1 MSHSYWFDQSELVGG
16 DAWDSKI
23 RQQIAACALF
33 VPVISASTQARRE
46 GYFRLEWKLAAQ
58 RTHMIADGTPFLLP
72 VVIDDTRDAQ
82 ALVPPEFKSVQWTRL
97 AGGDTPPAFCAR
109 VRRLLE
115 EAEAEAL
122 PPAGE
127 KSPTTAPA
135 PATPPKRKRAWI
147 GYAVAAVGIAAGLS
161 YATRSLWSGS
171 PAHDPR
177 STPPAAPE
185 ATAPASASS
194 PAREQARRA
203 LELVQA
209 LEATREDFALADD
222 FAQRA
227 LKLDAMDGVVW
238 AMAAQVH
245 AAFIYRGWDTSPERR
260 ELNRSTAER
269 AMRLAPNSPE
279 AKLAQA
285 GAWNTLGINRAE
297 IEKLLRE
304 VVAARPDDKAAL
316 RFLAVTVMI
325 NGRFDECLALNER
338 AAALPGG
345 DPLALFNNARYLWQ
359 RGRSEEAFAALERSL
374 AQRPFNSS
382 LVLKA
387 VMEIFRRGDLAAA
400 EAALARIPQSSLLED
415 RANYVSGLIPYYRR
429 DAEGALKAW
438 GVLPREYYSDFMF
451 DGPKGMLIGL
461 AYELGGRPAAAEA
474 EWRAALRTVE
484 KRLATAPNKPERLYE
499 KSYLLACL
507 GEKAAAEECLRTY
520 LQLVNERPTPG
531 TPMSFELAL
540 LYARLGRLDEVF
552 ASFPSRSLTRIRLD
566 PRFDA
571 LRADSRFA
579 QYREASSPVAA
590 SQTGTDRNS
599 VAVLAFANLSD
610 DKANEYF
617 SDGISEEL
625 LNVLAQVPGLKVSAR
640 TSAFFFKGKE
650 VPIPEIA
657 RQLGVAYVV
666 EGSVR
671 KAGDK
676 VRITAQLIKAAD
688 GFHVWS
694 DTFTRDLK
702 DIFAVQD
709 EIAGLIAQ
717 NLRAKLATTRER
729 PAPAPAVYALILQ
742 ARHAAAAQTNEG
754 ARQALPA
761 SPRAGREAGRR
772 LGGTGPLLRP
782 ARPLRRPA
790 HSRRHAR
797 SPACRAARARPRAG
811 ASVRVARDGLGA
823 THQRSRLARRH
834 RILPA
839 RVGECTGE
847 RHRHERRGDLLPQ
860 CRLHRRRRD
869 AGDPGRRARP
879 AQPAGA
885 LVARGHLPLVRP
897 PGAGGRILP
906 ARGRARAHGRRIP
919 LAPRPRTRAGWP
931 V

>member
-1 MSHSYWFDQSELVGG
+1 M
-16 DAWDSKI
+16 
-23 RQQIAACALF
+23 
-33 VPVISASTQARRE
+33 
-46 GYFRLEWKLAAQ
+46 
-58 RTHMIADGTPFLLP
+58 
-72 VVIDDTRDAQ
+72 
-82 ALVPPEFKSVQWTRL
+82 
-97 AGGDTPPAFCAR
+97 
-109 VRRLLE
+109 
-115 EAEAEAL
+115 
-122 PPAGE
+122 
-127 KSPTTAPA
+127 
-135 PATPPKRKRAWI
+135 
-147 GYAVAAVGIAAGLS
+147 AAVGIAAGLS

-171 PAHDPR
+171 PAREPR

-227 LKLDAMDGVVW
+227 LKLDATDGLVW

-260 ELNRSTAER
+260 EQNRSTAER

-297 IEKLLRE
+297 TEKLLRE

-387 VMEIFRRGDLAAA
+387 VMEIFRRGDLASA

-552 ASFPSRSLTRIRLD
+552 ASFPSRSLTRILLD

-571 LRADSRFA
+571 LRADPRFA
-579 QYREASSPVAA
+579 PYRESSPPVPATLTA
-590 SQTGTDRNS
+590 TDRNS

-625 LNVLAQVPGLKVSAR
+625 LNVLAQVPGLKVTAR
-640 TSAFFFKGKE
+640 TSSFHFKGKDT
-650 VPIPEIA
+650 PIPEIA

-709 EIAGLIAQ
+709 EIAGLVAAQ
-717 NLRAKLATTRER
+717 LSLKLGEGSA
-729 PAPAPAVYALILQ
+729 APAAPVDP
-742 ARHAAAAQTNEG
+742 HAFELYVE
-754 ARQALPA
+754 ARQAWNLRNEEGFTRAETLLRQALALAPRFARAHAALADVWYFQAVNRGVTGTFARPDPPEFARVLAKIREALALDPRSAEAHASLGNVLFSSWKFAEAEQAYRQAIALNPNYASAHQWLAALLGYDGRMDEALAEIARAMELDPLSSRIADNHGFLLFLAGRYPQALAMFERAISLQPSNLQAVCYRTLMLAYLGRSAEAVSLARQLPA
-761 SPRAGREAGRR
+761 SQAVTPSFQFEVFLKAGLRAEAEALLPAAMQGSFWHQSYPLVLLGRTQEALALLDPATCTTPGIFLVSGFDR
-772 LGGTGPLLRP
+772 LDAEPAFRKFIATIGQTEARARIRAWRLSHPAESP
-782 ARPLRRPA
+782 ARP
-790 HSRRHAR
+790 
-797 SPACRAARARPRAG
+797 
-811 ASVRVARDGLGA
+811 
-823 THQRSRLARRH
+823 
-834 RILPA
+834 
-839 RVGECTGE
+839 
-847 RHRHERRGDLLPQ
+847 
-860 CRLHRRRRD
+860 
-869 AGDPGRRARP
+869 
-879 AQPAGA
+879 
-885 LVARGHLPLVRP
+885 
-897 PGAGGRILP
+897 
-906 ARGRARAHGRRIP
+906 
-919 LAPRPRTRAGWP
+919 
-931 V
+931 